1 MTTAGLSVYCDPL
14 SDWLFVTA
22 LPSIAEFDV
31 RKRASVCIRQWV
43 LLQEDRGVNLV
54 FASYRYRGVLVLP
67 RWPGTSMQP
76 QTPTIAQVSTSQD

>member
-54 FASYRYRGVLVLP
+54 FAS
-67 RWPGTSMQP
+67 
-76 QTPTIAQVSTSQD
+76 